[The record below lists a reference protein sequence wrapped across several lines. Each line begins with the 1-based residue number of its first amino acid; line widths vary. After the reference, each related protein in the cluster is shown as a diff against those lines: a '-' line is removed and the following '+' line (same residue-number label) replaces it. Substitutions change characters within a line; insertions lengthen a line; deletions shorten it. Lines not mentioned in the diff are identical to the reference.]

1 MTRARSHGGCGPRA
15 PPCSPCCCSPCGRSR
30 WDAGAAAA
38 TRPDTDARHHRRPA
52 RRPRTGRI
60 GDLDQSIRRRRHPGR
75 TRRRRRTPFT
85 HRGRAMML
93 LAGPTTAHDLLFDG
107 AAADPAAGLALDF
120 GGQLNGNLPTT
131 IGGEARK
138 AVARDLADAAVEL
151 THLDLTDVLASGW
164 QRHTELRAAGRR
176 TRDLPGT
183 RETVVLAQHR
193 ISHEA
198 HPYVDVLLGD
208 ARLTRVS
215 LTVLVTVDVTALAA
229 TVTARPADRPELGTG
244 ARHGNPGPRRRAH
257 RPTQQ
262 GVQPAAGARLRGGSA
277 AGVTPD
283 ATAGC
288 RVGE

>member
-1 MTRARSHGGCGPRA
+1 
-15 PPCSPCCCSPCGRSR
+15 
-30 WDAGAAAA
+30 
-38 TRPDTDARHHRRPA
+38 
-52 RRPRTGRI
+52 
-60 GDLDQSIRRRRHPGR
+60 
-75 TRRRRRTPFT
+75 
-85 HRGRAMML
+85 MML

-107 AAADPAAGLALDF
+107 TAADPAAGLALDF
-120 GGQLNGNLPTT
+120 GGQLNGNLPAK

-151 THLDLTDVLASGW
+151 TRLDLSDVLASGW

-229 TVTARPADRPELGTG
+229 TVTAGRLTGLSSGRALVTGTLELAGVPLARRSRESNLPLELGFEEG
-244 ARHGNPGPRRRAH
+244 L
-257 RPTQQ
+257 
-262 GVQPAAGARLRGGSA
+262 RLA
-277 AGVTPD
+277 
-283 ATAGC
+283 
-288 RVGE
+288 